1 MTFRAFVEGL
11 ISSSKNIERNPYDL
25 NTDYMKAALWRPTED
40 NSIKPVGESEDWLN
54 LWKES
59 KKRHMFESDGEWYVR
74 SSGQDYVVTNGKE
87 IDSAYDS
94 DERREAEA
102 RANMLNKQKNESFS
116 EYLHRLQETICNK

>member
-11 ISSSKNIERNPYDL
+11 ISSSKNIERNPYDP

-40 NSIKPVGESEDWLN
+40 NSIKSVGESEDWLN

-94 DERREAEA
+94 DERQEAEA

>member
-11 ISSSKNIERNPYDL
+11 ISSSKNIERNPYDP

-40 NSIKPVGESEDWLN
+40 NSIKSVGESEDWLEI
-54 LWKES
+54 WKDS
-59 KKRHMFESDGEWYVR
+59 KKKHMFESDNEWFVR

-102 RANMLNKQKNESFS
+102 RANELNRKKEESFTQ
-116 EYLHRLQETICNK
+116 YLNRLHETFCK